1 MIRGVQKYFKVCNI
15 VKYCDEYILFKKVKI
30 LLIVRENLEFWRFGG
45 SCVGSLYWSVVL
57 EHFNSVDG
65 INFISGGD
73 EWKLL
78 AEKLGMSYDEIRV
91 LDKRT
96 LNPCDVA
103 LNLVANSRHV
113 NVGEVYDILVECEL
127 AGSADLL

>member
-1 MIRGVQKYFKVCNI
+1 M
-15 VKYCDEYILFKKVKI
+15 EKK
-30 LLIVRENLEFWRFGG
+30 NLEFWRFGG
-45 SCVGSLYWSVVL
+45 SCVGPLYWSVVL
-57 EHFNSVDG
+57 EYFNSVDV
-65 INFISGGD
+65 INFVSGGD

-103 LNLVANSRHV
+103 LNLVANSRHL

-127 AGSADLL
+127 PGSADLL

>member
-1 MIRGVQKYFKVCNI
+1 MGLASNV
-15 VKYCDEYILFKKVKI
+15 YI
-30 LLIVRENLEFWRFGG
+30 E
-45 SCVGSLYWSVVL
+45 VL
-57 EHFNSVDG
+57 EHSNSVDAT
-65 INFISGGD
+65 NFASGGD

-103 LNLVANSRHV
+103 LNLVANSRHL

>member
-1 MIRGVQKYFKVCNI
+1 MGIKV
-15 VKYCDEYILFKKVKI
+15 V
-30 LLIVRENLEFWRFGG
+30 VRENGDFLRFGW
-45 SCVGSLYWSVVL
+45 SCINRLYQNVVL
-57 EHFNSVDG
+57 KYSDSTCA

-78 AEKLGMSYDEIRV
+78 AEKLGMSYDEIRF

-96 LNPCDVA
+96 SNPCNVVLD
-103 LNLVANSRHV
+103 LVANSRHL
-113 NVGEVYDILVECEL
+113 NVGEVYDILVECGL

>member
-1 MIRGVQKYFKVCNI
+1 MNIYF
-15 VKYCDEYILFKKVKI
+15 FKKVKI
-30 LLIVRENLEFWRFGG
+30 LVIVRENLEFWRFGG
-45 SCVGSLYWSVVL
+45 SFVGPLYWSVVL

-65 INFISGGD
+65 INIVSGGD

-103 LNLVANSRHV
+103 LNLVANSRHLD
-113 NVGEVYDILVECEL
+113 VGEVYDILVECEL

>member
-1 MIRGVQKYFKVCNI
+1 M
-15 VKYCDEYILFKKVKI
+15 VK
-30 LLIVRENLEFWRFGG
+30 ENLEFWRFGG
-45 SCVGSLYWSVVL
+45 SCVGPLYWGVVL
-57 EHFNSVDG
+57 EYFNSVDV
-65 INFISGGD
+65 INFVSGGD

-103 LNLVANSRHV
+103 LNLVANSRHLT
-113 NVGEVYDILVECEL
+113 VGEVYDILVECEL